1 MTLKLWIFL
10 NQNTFKFYFMSN
22 IGLNTNTFRVTSKY
36 LDLLN
41 DFIVRAKVNVQ
52 MNEPKKEPI
61 LEFINKIVD
70 VNTLQPQFQLLSSII
85 EREFR
90 TRNTN
95 PDVYLNKLK
104 QELEQKETNMESVI
118 PKIQFIV
125 KILDSENSDALAKI
139 KGE

>member
-1 MTLKLWIFL
+1 
-10 NQNTFKFYFMSN
+10 MSN

-61 LEFINKIVD
+61 LEFINKVVD
-70 VNTLQPQFQLLSSII
+70 ADTLQPQFQLLSSII

-90 TRNTN
+90 IRNTN
-95 PDVYLNKLK
+95 PDVYLNRLK

-125 KILDSENSDALAKI
+125 KILDNENSDALAKI